1 MDYII
6 GVELIKK
13 EFDVQHTQ
21 HTPDLSIP
29 LTPEQK
35 RWDKIADICTA
46 VLVAAILF
54 TGVFWRLL

>member
-1 MDYII
+1 MEADHITN
-6 GVELIKK
+6 LTTAMN
-13 EFDVQHTQ
+13 HTQ

-29 LTPEQK
+29 LTPAEK

-46 VLVAAILF
+46 VLVAVILF